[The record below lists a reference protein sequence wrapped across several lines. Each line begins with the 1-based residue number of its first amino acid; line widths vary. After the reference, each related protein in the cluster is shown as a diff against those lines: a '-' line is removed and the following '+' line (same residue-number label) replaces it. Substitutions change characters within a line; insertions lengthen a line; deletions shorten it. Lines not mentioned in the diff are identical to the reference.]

1 MPTKSKKQK
10 QGKTMEDVVNE
21 KMQGLADALGS
32 HKLTKQSQVAQ
43 QSGLDK
49 DRDRAKDQAFAQYQ
63 SIVEMVAALN
73 LAIENDDD
81 NAFEDAEQTIHED
94 ALSVEVRTDWHS
106 VGAEDDKP
114 TEYRILL
121 CTGGP
126 ACQIIGNLSEH
137 GEPETARIQ
146 YQDWFTPWT
155 DYRLTSEQEEIVLT
169 YARCFYFGE

>member
-1 MPTKSKKQK
+1 MPTTKKSKNKIEQVSDPR
-10 QGKTMEDVVNE
+10 EDD
-21 KMQGLADALGS
+21 LA
-32 HKLTKQSQVAQ
+32 
-43 QSGLDK
+43 
-49 DRDRAKDQAFAQYQ
+49 RAKDQAQAQYQ

-73 LAIENDDD
+73 LARMNDNDE
-81 NAFEDAEQTIHED
+81 AFEDAEQTIHED
-94 ALSVEVRTDWHS
+94 ALSVEVRSDWYSPGS
-106 VGAEDDKP
+106 VTERVA

-126 ACQIIGNLSEH
+126 ACQIIGNLSEY

-169 YARCFYFGE
+169 YARCFYYGE